1 VESEALILGRLAE
14 RFHVLPSELVG
25 LRFLHEDCDL
35 GVSYDFDQA
44 IRLRLQ
50 FKDTEE
56 YEEARVKAKEE
67 SDERI
72 ATEKRRNKRRE

>member
-1 VESEALILGRLAE
+1 VLGRLAE

-25 LRFLHEDCDL
+25 LRFSGEDCDL

-56 YEEARVKAKEE
+56 YEELERKAKE
-67 SDERI
+67 SRDDL
-72 ATEKRRNKRRE
+72 ASEKRRARRRS